1 MGLYR
6 KKVIAD
12 RFGYEASRE
21 RKRGVTKTMDKV
33 KLLIN
38 GKQVEAKAGQ
48 TVLEAALDAGIYI
61 PHLCTHPDLPV
72 QGNCSLCVVQVGS
85 DPSPVKACE
94 TPVEEGM
101 TVTVSTEATDHARK
115 TALELILAGHPK
127 DCTGCKAYGNCE
139 LQTLMQYMGV
149 VHNRMRSVI
158 RETNNI
164 NTKNVLITRDM
175 ERCIQCGRCVR
186 ACADLRGVGVLEY
199 RKKGWETYVGTHDDM
214 PLKSADCRFC
224 GACVEVCP
232 TGALTDAEGVFK
244 AELPK
249 QERLVPCQATCP
261 ADIDIPGFIRFVREG
276 KFDEAEG
283 VIRETTPFA
292 HSLGYVCNNR
302 CENDCKHGKLAE
314 DPISIKNLKRFA
326 CEHSSENPAWM
337 GEYLKKA
344 APTGKKIA
352 IVGAGACGMTA
363 AYFLN
368 RKGHDVTVFE
378 KQKIAGGH
386 MTGGM
391 PEYRIPQKDV
401 LKEVEMIEK
410 AGVKFVYN
418 SPIEN
423 VAELK
428 KDYDAVLVA
437 LGTSVGKKLG
447 YLNPNNLK
455 QVYSAVDLL
464 RASRLG
470 LPIDLG
476 DTVNIIGG
484 GNVAFDCA
492 CTLVRMGKTVNVVCL
507 EKNASQAT
515 PEERDF
521 GLEDGANLFDSHSN
535 EEILGSD
542 DGSKVVGLRVHKINS
557 FYFHPETRALVEDP
571 VPDSTYVIPCDSI
584 VFASGQVTGL
594 TADFGIELNRFGYPI
609 DPASGKSEY
618 TSSIEGVFTAGD
630 VITGTKFLVDAV
642 HGGREVAKLMDK
654 YLGGDGDITVKLV
667 DRNPD
672 PKIGPKPGCN
682 DIARQEMAVKPSEE
696 RRTNFEPIS
705 AGFTCD
711 QANCEA
717 GRCLQCD
724 LRRQITPVKLWTE
737 YAKGGNN

>member
-1 MGLYR
+1 
-6 KKVIAD
+6 
-12 RFGYEASRE
+12 
-21 RKRGVTKTMDKV
+21 MDNI
-33 KLLIN
+33 KLLID
-38 GKQVEAKAGQ
+38 GRQVEAKAGSS
-48 TVLEAALDAGIYI
+48 VLEAALNAGIYI

-72 QGNCSLCVVQVGS
+72 QGNCNLCVIQVNG
-85 DPSPVKACE
+85 DTRIVKACE
-94 TPVEEGM
+94 TRAEDGM
-101 TVTVSTEATDHARK
+101 QVVTANETLNHVRK
-115 TALELILAGHPK
+115 TAMEFMLAGHPK

-139 LQTLMQYMGV
+139 LQTLMQYLGV
-149 VHNRMRSVI
+149 VHNRMRSVN
-158 RETNNI
+158 RVTNSI
-164 NTKNVLITRDM
+164 NNKNVLINREM

-186 ACADLRGVGVLEY
+186 ACADVRGVGVLEY
-199 RKKGWETYVGTHDDM
+199 RKKGWETYIGTHNDM
-214 PLKSADCRFC
+214 PLVNTDCRFC

-232 TGALTDAEGVFK
+232 TGALTDVEGVFK
-244 AELPK
+244 KELPRE
-249 QERLVPCQATCP
+249 QRLVPCQAECP
-261 ADIDIPGFIRFVREG
+261 AHIDIPGFIRFIHEG

-283 VIRETTPFA
+283 VIRESVPFA

-302 CENDCKHGKLAE
+302 CEKECKRGKLN

-326 CEHSSENPAWM
+326 CEHDTTQSWKA
-337 GEYLKKA
+337 EYLKTG
-344 APTGKKIA
+344 PRTGKKVA

-368 RKGHDVTVFE
+368 RKGHDVTIFE

-391 PEYRIPQKDV
+391 PEYRIPAADV
-401 LKEVEMIEK
+401 LKEVAMIEE
-410 AGVKFVYN
+410 AGVQIICN
-418 SPIEN
+418 HPISN

-447 YLNPNNLK
+447 YLNPNGLK

-470 LPIDLG
+470 LEIDLG
-476 DTVNIIGG
+476 ETVNIIGG

-492 CTLVRMGKTVNVVCL
+492 CTLVRMGKKVNVVCL

-515 PEERDF
+515 PEERDL

-535 EEILGSD
+535 EEILGSE
-542 DGSKVVGLRVHKINS
+542 DGSRVVGLRVHKINS

-594 TADFGIELNRFGYPI
+594 TADFGLELNRFGYPI
-609 DPASGKSEY
+609 NPASGKSEY
-618 TSSIEGVFTAGD
+618 ISSIEGVFTAGD
-630 VITGTKFLVDAV
+630 VITGTKFLIDAV
-642 HGGREVAKLMDK
+642 KGGREAAQLMDR
-654 YLGGDGDITVKLV
+654 YLGGDGDITVHLV
-667 DRNPD
+667 DREAD
-672 PKIGPKPGCN
+672 PKIGVVEHFADEK
-682 DIARQEMAVKPSEE
+682 REEMAIKPVEQ
-696 RRTNFEPIS
+696 RRDNFRPIS

-711 QANCEA
+711 QASCES

-724 LRRQITPVKLWTE
+724 LRKQLTPVKLWTE
-737 YAKGGNN
+737 YAVGGKK